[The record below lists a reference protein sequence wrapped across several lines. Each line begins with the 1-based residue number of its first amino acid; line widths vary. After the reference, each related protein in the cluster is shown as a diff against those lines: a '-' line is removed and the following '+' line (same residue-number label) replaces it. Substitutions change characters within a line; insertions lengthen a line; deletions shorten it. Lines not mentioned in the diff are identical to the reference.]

1 MLSPLR
7 DKIYRVEENKA
18 IENIETSLKPHYGTD
33 D

>member
-18 IENIETSLKPHYGTD
+18 IENIEISLKTPMRNR
-33 D
+33 